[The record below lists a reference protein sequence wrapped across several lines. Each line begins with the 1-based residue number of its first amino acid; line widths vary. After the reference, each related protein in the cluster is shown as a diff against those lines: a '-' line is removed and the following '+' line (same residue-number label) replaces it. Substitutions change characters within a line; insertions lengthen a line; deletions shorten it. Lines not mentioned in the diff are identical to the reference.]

1 MERYICIHGHFYQPP
16 RENPWL
22 EAIERQDSAY
32 PYHDWNER
40 ITAEC
45 YRPNARARILD
56 EKDRIIDI
64 GNNYSR
70 ISFNFGPTLLSW
82 LEEQAGD
89 VYRAVREADA
99 ESRER
104 FSGHGSALAQAYNHV
119 ILPLANRRD
128 KETQVRWGIRDFE
141 RRFGRRPEG
150 LWLPETAVD
159 TETLEVLA
167 AEGLAF
173 TVLAPSQASRV
184 RPIGGRAWK
193 DVSGGRID
201 PSRAYEARLPSGR
214 RIALFFYD
222 GPISRA
228 VAFEGLLGKGEYLA
242 GRLAGAFSDE
252 RDWAQLVHIATD
264 GETYG
269 HHHRQGEM
277 ALAYAL
283 RHIEA
288 AGLARLTNY
297 GEYLERHP
305 PTHEVEIFEQTA
317 WSCVHGVGRWW
328 TDCGCNSGS
337 HPGWNQAWRT
347 PVRNALDWLRDEL
360 GPRFES
366 AAGELL
372 KEPWRARDAY
382 VDVILDRAAES
393 RARFL
398 EEHRARELSEAEQV
412 RVLQLLEL
420 QRHAQLMYTSCGWF
434 FDELTGIE
442 TVQVIQ
448 YAGAAL
454 HLARELF
461 DDGME
466 RGFLDRLA
474 AARSNLPGHGDG
486 ARLYEQWVKPT
497 VVDLAKVG
505 AHYAI
510 SSLFEGYPEH
520 MRLYSYA
527 VEREDQRI
535 AQAGRAR
542 LLLGRAWFLSQITQ
556 ERQYLTYG
564 VLHYGDH
571 TVVAGVREHRG
582 EEAYEEMA
590 RDATAAFERA
600 DFPEAVRVMDRHF
613 GSSNYSLKTLF
624 RDEQRKLLGLIL
636 ESTLEETAAVYRQ
649 IYENHAPLMRFIGDL
664 GVPLP
669 RVLRTTAEYVLNGSL
684 RRLLREEDPDAERA
698 RALLDAARREGVPL
712 DGQGLSFE
720 LGRTLE
726 RLMERVHAAPEDLQ
740 PLTLV
745 ASLVGLAAA
754 PPFEVN
760 LSRVQDLYWELLQ
773 EEYPRRKGAADEES
787 RSWAAS
793 FAALG
798 SELGVRVDPEEGAD
812 PAPSPAPS

>member
-64 GNNYSR
+64 ANNYSR

-82 LEEQAGD
+82 LEEQAED

-99 ESRER
+99 ESRDR
-104 FSGHGSALAQAYNHV
+104 FAGHGSALAQAYNHV

-141 RRFGRRPEG
+141 RRFDRRPEG
-150 LWLPETAVD
+150 MWLPETAVD

-184 RPIGGRAWK
+184 RPIGGRPWK

-201 PSRAYEARLPSGR
+201 PSRAYQARLPSGR

-228 VAFEGLLGKGEYLA
+228 VAFEGLLRKGEYLA

-288 AGLARLTNY
+288 TGLARLTNY

-337 HPGWNQAWRT
+337 HAGWSQAWRT
-347 PVRNALDWLRDEL
+347 PLRNALDWLRDEL
-360 GPRFES
+360 APRFES

-372 KEPWRARDAY
+372 KEPWRVRDAY
-382 VDVILDRAAES
+382 IDLILDRAAES
-393 RARFL
+393 RGRFL
-398 EEHRARELSEAEQV
+398 EEHRSRELSEAEQV

-434 FDELTGIE
+434 FDEVSGIE

-461 DDGME
+461 GDGLE
-466 RGFLDRLA
+466 QGFLDRLA
-474 AARSNLPGHGDG
+474 AARSNLPEHGDG
-486 ARLYEQWVKPT
+486 ARLYGKWVKPA

-527 VEREDQRI
+527 VDREDQRI
-535 AQAGRAR
+535 VQAGRAR
-542 LLLGRAWFLSQITQ
+542 LLLGRAWLLSEITQ

-582 EEAYEEMA
+582 EEAFEEMA
-590 RDATAAFERA
+590 RDASAAFERA

-669 RVLRTTAEYVLNGSL
+669 RVLRTTAEFVLNGSL
-684 RRLLREEDPDAERA
+684 RRLLREGEPDAERA
-698 RALLDAARREGVPL
+698 RTLLDAARREGVPL
-712 DGQGLSFE
+712 DGRGLSFE
-720 LGRTLE
+720 LGRTLD
-726 RLMERVHAAPEDLQ
+726 RLMKRVRATPQDLG
-740 PLTLV
+740 PLALV
-745 ASLVGLAAA
+745 GSLVGLAGTR
-754 PPFEVN
+754 PFEVD
-760 LSRVQDLYWELLQ
+760 LSGVQDLYWELLQ
-773 EEYPRRKGAADEES
+773 EVYPELQGAADDES
-787 RSWAAS
+787 RAWAAA
-793 FAALG
+793 FVALG
-798 SELGVRVDPEEGAD
+798 SQLGVRVEPDEAPD
-812 PAPSPAPS
+812 PAPSPPSV

>member
-40 ITAEC
+40 VTAEC

-82 LEEQAGD
+82 LEEQAED

-141 RRFGRRPEG
+141 RRFDRRPEG

-159 TETLEVLA
+159 VETLEVLA

-193 DVSGGRID
+193 DVSGARID

-228 VAFEGLLGKGEYLA
+228 VAFEGLLRKGEYLA

-252 RDWAQLVHIATD
+252 RDWAQLAHIATD

-288 AGLARLTNY
+288 QGLARLTNY
-297 GEYLERHP
+297 GEYLEGHP
-305 PTHEVEIFEQTA
+305 PTHQVEILEQTA

-347 PVRNALDWLRDEL
+347 PLRNALDWLRDEL
-360 GPRFES
+360 APRFES

-372 KEPWRARDAY
+372 KDPWPARDAY

-398 EEHRARELSEAEQV
+398 EEHRSRELSDAEQI
-412 RVLQLLEL
+412 RVLQLMEL

-434 FDELTGIE
+434 FDDLSGIE

-461 DDGME
+461 GE
-466 RGFLDRLA
+466 GLEKGFLDRLA
-474 AARSNLPGHGDG
+474 KARSNLPGHGDG
-486 ARLYEQWVKPT
+486 ASLYAKWVKPA

-520 MRLYSYA
+520 MRLYSYS
-527 VEREDQRI
+527 VDREDQRI
-535 AQAGRAR
+535 VQAGRAR
-542 LLLGRAWFLSQITQ
+542 LLLGRAWFLSEITQ

-571 TVVAGVREHRG
+571 TVVGGVREHRG
-582 EEAYEEMA
+582 EEAFEEMA

-684 RRLLREEDPDAERA
+684 RRLLREEAPDAERA

-726 RLMERVHAAPEDLQ
+726 RLMERVHSTPQDLE

-745 ASLVGLAAA
+745 SSLVGLAGA

-760 LSRVQDLYWELLQ
+760 LSRVQDLYWELRQ
-773 EEYPRRKGAADEES
+773 GVYPQRQGAADEES
-787 RSWAAS
+787 RSWAAA
-793 FAALG
+793 FVALG
-798 SELGVRVDPEEGAD
+798 SALGVRVEAEEG
-812 PAPSPAPS
+812 PESPAPPPST